1 MTKDVTSSGSARTS
15 GVVLAKNSGKSYFI
29 LLLIFVITVIC
40 IWPLD
45 NQDEAHDQ
53 LSEDDAGDI
62 MGETINE
69 AIKEPSEK
77 VD

>member
-1 MTKDVTSSGSARTS
+1 
-15 GVVLAKNSGKSYFI
+15 
-29 LLLIFVITVIC
+29 VITVIC

-62 MGETINE
+62 VDETINE
-69 AIKEPSEK
+69 AIAIKKKPSEK
-77 VD
+77 VDYMFLRVMILFICHCIL